1 MLTEDLSAILSSPLN
16 RGLAT
21 DVALRLRTAIL
32 RGHFAPSER
41 LREELLAKAMGV
53 SRGPVREALNQLQR
67 EGLVVI
73 QRNRGAFVAQLTHQ
87 DAEEVYSLRLVL
99 ECMAVRRVVQYA
111 TATHFAELQAIVDAM
126 ASYATRAITEHEAA
140 ELDVRFHEVL
150 FQGSNHRRLYEC
162 WTNVRLQI
170 HILLLNRNVA
180 DSDFRDHLVNGH
192 QELLDVLRDRN
203 EAQALAVLD
212 DHLRGSYERVIAHM
226 RPINESDSPPPPE
239 GQT

>member
-1 MLTEDLSAILSSPLN
+1 LLTEDLSAILSSPLN

-41 LREELLAKAMGV
+41 LREEVLAKAMGV
-53 SRGPVREALNQLQR
+53 SRGPVREALSQLQR
-67 EGLVVI
+67 EGLVII

-99 ECMAVRRVVQYA
+99 ERMAARRVVQYA
-111 TATHFAELQAIVDAM
+111 TEAHFAELQAIVDVM

-180 DSDFRDHLVNGH
+180 DSDFRDHLVKGH
-192 QELLDVLRDRN
+192 QTILDALRDRD
-203 EAQALAVLD
+203 ETRALIILD
-212 DHLRGSYERVIAHM
+212 GHLRGSYERVLAHM
-226 RPINESDSPPPPE
+226 RPANDDQTPE
-239 GQT
+239 ARMQP